1 MMTSTL
7 IVTATTC
14 TAYIA
19 LCAFMVPAVGVPV
32 VTGTPT
38 ASQRVLMQS
47 PPAHVVCFA
56 LFSIS
61 TASAY
66 AVGGPRASALAVG
79 VPGTSPPPAGA
90 AAGVL
95 VATPSLAVKA
105 AAIIASASSPASAA
119 VAAAIIASAT
129 FPASPAVA
137 AATHIYTIAS
147 AAVGAAAI
155 TTKASFITS
164 NGCF

>member
-14 TAYIA
+14 TAFVA
-19 LCAFMVPAVGVPV
+19 LCAFMVPALGVPV
-32 VTGTPT
+32 VTGSPT

-47 PPAHVVCFA
+47 PAAHVVCFA

-61 TASAY
+61 TASAC
-66 AVGGPRASALAVG
+66 AVGRPLTSALAVG

-90 AAGVL
+90 AAGGL
-95 VATPSLAVKA
+95 VATPGLAVK
-105 AAIIASASSPASAA
+105 
-119 VAAAIIASAT
+119 AAAIIASAT

-137 AATHIYTIAS
+137 AATYIYTIAP
-147 AAVGAAAI
+147 AAVCAAAI
-155 TTKASFITS
+155 TTKASFTTS
-164 NGCF
+164 SGYL

>member
-14 TAYIA
+14 SAFVA
-19 LCAFMVPAVGVPV
+19 LCAFMVPAVGVLV

-105 AAIIASASSPASAA
+105 AAILASAS
-119 VAAAIIASAT
+119 

-155 TTKASFITS
+155 TTKASFTTS
-164 NGCF
+164 NGYL